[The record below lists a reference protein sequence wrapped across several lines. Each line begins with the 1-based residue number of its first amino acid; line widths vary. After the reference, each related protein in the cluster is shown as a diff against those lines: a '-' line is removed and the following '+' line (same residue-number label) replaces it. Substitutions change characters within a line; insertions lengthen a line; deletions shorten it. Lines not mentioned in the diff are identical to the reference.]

1 MSQDSSIAR
10 FSLEFFHRDAILF
23 DLTVLSCGAGNGSG
37 PNHAI
42 HDRTGIRHRRRDPR
56 RAESTAT
63 ALDDAAGSVGVS
75 ESFMVK
81 AERGADT
88 IQWGKVFQILQG
100 RRAGRR
106 RHPRR
111 EQRTARAPVG
121 PREPSGRCPRGARPS
136 ACCCAR
142 RQPRTPPAA
151 PARVLAAARLVL
163 SPGEAAGA
171 GADGTRRPRPRT
183 TAAGS
188 AARAAEIAR
197 RVLTAAGEAVPER
210 PRATGEEAP
219 HV

>member
-37 PNHAI
+37 ANHAI

-63 ALDDAAGSVGVS
+63 ADDAAGSVGVS

-100 RRAGRR
+100 PACRSSSTSPTRATNCSSASRPARAIGPMSARRAAERLLLRTEATTDTTRRPCARARGRAARAVARRGSRCGSR
-106 RHPRR
+106 RH
-111 EQRTARAPVG
+111 AP
-121 PREPSGRCPRGARPS
+121 
-136 ACCCAR
+136 
-142 RQPRTPPAA
+142 
-151 PARVLAAARLVL
+151 
-163 SPGEAAGA
+163 
-171 GADGTRRPRPRT
+171 PRPRT

-188 AARAAEIAR
+188 EAARAAEIAR